1 MLTLCLHP
9 AGSQQQLF
17 AARDYITG
25 DQFAIERCR
34 DCGVAFTRPRPDD
47 LGKYYPSEYYGG
59 GTGRFPSSIES
70 LQRALYR
77 RRATAVEGILG
88 RKGRVL
94 DIGCGPGFLL
104 REFRERGWKVQGTE
118 FSEQSAA
125 HARKALGLPVSVG
138 DIRELKLETGSFD
151 AVVMWHVL
159 EHTAEPEETLAEVAR
174 LLRPGGV
181 FLCAVPN
188 FGSAEARFA
197 RDKWFHLDVPRHLS
211 HFTVESLGRLLV
223 KHGFAVERTSFLS
236 LEYDWFSFT
245 QSVLNRLGLRHNLLY
260 NVLRGSRAKVLGGKP
275 APAWQKI
282 ASLLL
287 AAPIGVLSVPL
298 TALAALVRT
307 GATVTVYAR
316 KQATLRPGV
325 P

>member
-9 AGSQQQLF
+9 AESQQQLF

-25 DQFAIERCR
+25 DEFTIERCR
-34 DCGVAFTRPRPDD
+34 SCGVAFTRPPPAFDN

-59 GTGRFPSSIES
+59 GSGRFPGPIETM
-70 LQRALYR
+70 QRALYR
-77 RRATAVEGILG
+77 RRATSVEKTLG

-104 REFRERGWKVQGTE
+104 REFRERGWEVQGTE

-125 HARKALGLPVSVG
+125 HARKGFGLPVSVG
-138 DIRELKLETGSFD
+138 YFREMKFETAGFD

-159 EHTAEPEETLAEVAR
+159 EHTALPEETLAEVAR

-188 FGSAEARFA
+188 FGSAEAQFA
-197 RDKWFHLDVPRHLS
+197 RDRWFHLDVPRHLS
-211 HFTVESLGRLLV
+211 HFTFDTLRSLLA
-223 KHGFAVERTSFLS
+223 KHAFTVERTSFFS

-260 NVLRGSRAKVLGGKP
+260 NLLRGARAKVLGSKP
-275 APAWQKI
+275 APLWQKV

-287 AAPIGVLSVPL
+287 AAPVGVLSVPL
-298 TALAALVRT
+298 TSLAALLQT
-307 GATVTVYAR
+307 GATMTFFAR
-316 KQATLRPGV
+316 K
-325 P
+325 